1 MCTVGCIMFGVKN
14 LKPAEVRGR
23 NTVEIGACEVNGSL
37 RPILESYAPASYVGV
52 DIAEGVGVDIVCDAE
67 RVLERL
73 EKERFDIVISTEVIE
88 HTRDWKRVISNMKN
102 LCAPEGT
109 ILITTRSLGFHY
121 HAYPHD
127 FWRYETEDM
136 REIFSDCEIV
146 SLAKD
151 PGEPRRIPE
160 GPETGRLQGKGS
172 RWIPAVQHGRRTQDR
187 RDHRRRFPKRPFPA
201 PDVEKGAEG
210 TQEKDQASHPER
222 VLAFDIPHPFPFAAR
237 SRR

>member
-14 LKPAEVRGR
+14 LKSTEVRGR
-23 NTVEIGACEVNGSL
+23 NIVEIGACEVNGSL

-52 DIAEGVGVDIVCDAE
+52 DIAEGVGVDIICDAE

-88 HTRDWKRVISNMKN
+88 HTRDWKRVISNIKN

-121 HAYPHD
+121 HAYPYD

-136 REIFSDCEIV
+136 KEIFSDCEIV
-146 SLAKD
+146 SLEKD
-151 PGEPRRIPE
+151 PGDPGVFLKVRKPAGFKENDLGGYQLYSMVAGRRIAE
-160 GPETGRLQGKGS
+160 VTDGDFQSVHFRRLMWK
-172 RWIPAVQHGRRTQDR
+172 RKRRELK
-187 RDHRRRFPKRPFPA
+187 KRI
-201 PDVEKGAEG
+201 K
-210 TQEKDQASHPER
+210 QAIR
-222 VLAFDIPHPFPFAAR
+222 NAF
-237 SRR
+237 